1 MKITLKNFRCYEDR
15 TFDFGEE
22 GITLLSGDS
31 GRGKSSV
38 MMGIQF
44 ALFGTGQK
52 VAKHGKLSC
61 SVELEFDGMKIY
73 RTKRPNRVVVNDVYE
88 DAVAQDIINKKF
100 GDTFNTT
107 GYISQ
112 NALNSFILMSPFDKL
127 AFFEKF
133 AFKDADLGK
142 LKGRCKAYITDKH
155 NILTGTISQLELANN
170 FFSELKKPQEV
181 SFPVKCRSE
190 NREKVSKNEEIK
202 FKNCKI
208 LIKRLEK
215 TNSKTT
221 EELNDLRVL
230 KASTNAKQENL
241 SLLEEKLSNISKEE
255 GENIYEGDGILK
267 RYKDRLTTLLSLREM
282 TNLRKSVSDSME
294 KLAEMKEREMEECNE
309 KLKEID
315 GELWKEYK
323 KDEIDSTISEYKKY
337 ISDIEKVC
345 SWEKE
350 LKKYSNVNTEEIEKK
365 KIDLENYRSE
375 IENNRRMLK
384 YLKVQKELFSC
395 PSCFKKLRLRD
406 DILHLAEDISEV
418 DTDMDIDTLKKQIDD
433 LQGKIR
439 ILERVIPEEENK
451 IERRVSLEEDID
463 NILNTYEERP
473 ELEELH
479 GDLDYMKEYKNS
491 QLSLERKRTSL
502 ENTIQNENFSS
513 SYISFKKTVLKQ
525 EVQLKELEDKTMGF
539 EEELTEEELRN
550 FITKQ
555 QNIKERNLDLVNR
568 KKVVEEEK
576 KTCEVRLKTLEK
588 CHIDKYQ
595 EIREEDH
602 LLSVIAEN
610 EEKIVE
616 LSDKM
621 KKCEEV
627 LERIKEYKRYEEEND
642 NYLSWKRKVENL
654 TIKEREDRDRY
665 ASATMLRDKILEA
678 ESIAIHN
685 VILSVNTHAQ
695 LYLDSFFPDNP
706 ILIRLLPF
714 KETKKSTKPQINV
727 EIEYKGMECDL
738 SMLSGGELS
747 RVILAYTLALGE
759 MFNTPLLL
767 LDECTSSLDQNLTT
781 VVFNSIRELY
791 SGKLVVLIAHQVVTG
806 IFDKTISLENED
818 ECCH

>member
-1 MKITLKNFRCYEDR
+1 
-15 TFDFGEE
+15 
-22 GITLLSGDS
+22 
-31 GRGKSSV
+31 
-38 MMGIQF
+38 
-44 ALFGTGQK
+44 
-52 VAKHGKLSC
+52 
-61 SVELEFDGMKIY
+61 
-73 RTKRPNRVVVNDVYE
+73 
-88 DAVAQDIINKKF
+88 
-100 GDTFNTT
+100 
-107 GYISQ
+107 
-112 NALNSFILMSPFDKL
+112 MSPFDKL

-170 FFSELKKPQEV
+170 FFSELKKPKEV

-202 FKNCKI
+202 LKNCKI

-215 TNSKTT
+215 TNNKTT

-241 SLLEEKLSNISKEE
+241 SLLEERLSIISKEE

-267 RYKDRLTTLLSLREM
+267 RYKDRLATLLSFREM
-282 TNLRKSVSDSME
+282 TNLRKSVSDSIE
-294 KLAEMKEREMEECNE
+294 KLAEMKEREMEDCNE

-323 KDEIDSTISEYKKY
+323 KDEIDSTISEYKRY

-350 LKKYSNVNTEEIEKK
+350 LKKYNNVNTEEIEKK

-418 DTDMDIDTLKKQIDD
+418 DTDMDIDTLKKQIDE

-451 IERRVSLEEDID
+451 LERRVSLEEDID

-491 QLSLERKRTSL
+491 QLSLERKRALL

-525 EVQLKELEDKTMGF
+525 EVQLKELEDKTVGF
-539 EEELTEEELRN
+539 EEELTEEELRS

-555 QNIKERNLDLVNR
+555 QSIKDRNLDLVNR
-568 KKVVEEEK
+568 KNALEEEK
-576 KTCEVRLKTLEK
+576 KTCEIRLKTLENS
-588 CHIDKYQ
+588 HIDKYQ
-595 EIREEDH
+595 EIREEDY

-610 EEKIVE
+610 EEKIIE

-654 TIKEREDRDRY
+654 TVKEREDRDKY

-818 ECCH
+818 VCCH